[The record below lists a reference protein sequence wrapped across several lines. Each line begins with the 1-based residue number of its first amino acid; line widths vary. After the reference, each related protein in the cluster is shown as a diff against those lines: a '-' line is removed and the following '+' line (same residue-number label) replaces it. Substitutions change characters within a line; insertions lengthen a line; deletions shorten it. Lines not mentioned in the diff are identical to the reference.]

1 MKKTVLLIEDEAP
14 LQKTLEDA
22 LTSKELGLI
31 SALDGEI
38 GIRLAKQKKPDL
50 ILLDLKL
57 PGISGI
63 QVCKKLKGDEE
74 TKDIPI
80 IVLTNVEDMEST
92 QEAIELGAVAYLV
105 KINHNLGEI
114 VEKVRRALQ
123 DPKVPITDF

>member
-80 IVLTNVEDMEST
+80 IVLTNVEDMESI
-92 QEAIELGAVAYLV
+92 QEAINLGATAYLL
-105 KINHNLGEI
+105 KINYKLGEI
-114 VEKVRRALQ
+114 VEKVRKILQ
-123 DPKVPITDF
+123 DPKVPRTDF